1 MKTRR
6 SGRGRAGHRT
16 TRPAPPDVRAVLLG
30 GVRRHFLRYPIPVEE
45 PPQRPDPDGSAALG
59 EQHPQLD
66 QRDVVLRLDCIQ
78 EEGRVCVDPGR
89 TAIATLRLGYR
100 RAVLN
105 NQLPPAD
112 PIVP

>member
-1 MKTRR
+1 
-6 SGRGRAGHRT
+6 
-16 TRPAPPDVRAVLLG
+16 
-30 GVRRHFLRYPIPVEE
+30 
-45 PPQRPDPDGSAALG
+45 
-59 EQHPQLD
+59 
-66 QRDVVLRLDCIQ
+66 
-78 EEGRVCVDPGR
+78 VCVDPGR